1 MSTSKDSRVL
11 AIGIDAAEG
20 TLVKQLIDLGEM
32 PALKSLLAD
41 GQWLRVQSPAHIG
54 SGAVW
59 PTFITGDEPARHGVY
74 SEWSWRP
81 ETMSLSRYHGRH
93 LTPFW
98 KPLVQQGMPVGVFD
112 VPFAMPVGM
121 SQGFEVCEWWA
132 HDSTGAGLQT
142 GPNEIISL
150 VKQSPPHPLSANR
163 FVDTTPDNQSDL
175 EELTAACIE
184 GVRLR
189 GTLAQRLM
197 IETKPRLSLL
207 VFPEIHHAS
216 HQMWHTVE
224 PDHQVYHGRKLN
236 GARENNG
243 GRAPEQLLKDVYRAV
258 DQQIA
263 GLIDSAGNEASIL
276 VFALHGMRPALGFPA
291 FLGPLLCESG
301 FSRLANWSSQ
311 SWRGRAVSLLA
322 ATKRHTPDELKQL
335 YYKLTPTA
343 ATHKLAR
350 PTMLPA
356 YDWQN
361 TRAFSLPTD
370 QYGWVRVNLRGREA
384 QGSVPLDQYDETCNQ
399 LEEMLLRLTT
409 EDGEPLVHDITRT
422 AGNADSATNAERVT
436 NAEHALRNP
445 LPDLVVHW
453 RDSAF
458 ASPLRI
464 SDSKVQVE
472 PVGKKSTG
480 QHASEGFCIYRGPK
494 DRSPNEQCPSGAVAA
509 KDLGRMITA
518 TLGSLV

>member
-98 KPLVQQGMPVGVFD
+98 KSLAQAGMSVGVFD
-112 VPFAMPVGM
+112 VPFALPVGM

-142 GPNEIISL
+142 GPNEIFSL

-175 EELTAACIE
+175 KELTAACVE

-189 GTLAQRLM
+189 GALAQRL
-197 IETKPRLSLL
+197 IAEAKPRLSLL

-224 PDHQVYHGRKLN
+224 PDHEVYRGRQLN
-236 GARENNG
+236 GELSRG
-243 GRAPEQLLKDVYRAV
+243 GMPSPLLKKVYGAV
-258 DQQIA
+258 DKQIA
-263 GLIDSAGNEASIL
+263 GLIETAGSEASVL

-291 FLGPLLCESG
+291 FLGPLLCERG
-301 FSRLANWSSQ
+301 FARLANFRSQ
-311 SWRGRAVSLLA
+311 SWSGRALSLLA
-322 ATKRHTPDELKQL
+322 ATKRHTPDALKQL

-350 PTMLPA
+350 PTMLPV

-370 QYGWVRVNLRGREA
+370 QYGWIRVNLREREA
-384 QGSVPLDQYDETCNQ
+384 QGSVPPEQYEETCKL
-399 LEEMLLRLTT
+399 LEELLLGLTT
-409 EDGEPLVHDITRT
+409 ESGELLVQDITRT
-422 AGNADSATNAERVT
+422 AVNAE
-436 NAEHALRNP
+436 NALRNP

-453 RDSAF
+453 RDATF
-458 ASPLRI
+458 ASPLKIR
-464 SDSKVQVE
+464 DSKVQVE

-480 QHASEGFCIYRGPK
+480 QHASEGFCIYRSVNAPHL
-494 DRSPNEQCPSGAVAA
+494 DDVVAA
-509 KDLGRMITA
+509 KDLGRLMTT
-518 TLGSLV
+518 TLDSLL